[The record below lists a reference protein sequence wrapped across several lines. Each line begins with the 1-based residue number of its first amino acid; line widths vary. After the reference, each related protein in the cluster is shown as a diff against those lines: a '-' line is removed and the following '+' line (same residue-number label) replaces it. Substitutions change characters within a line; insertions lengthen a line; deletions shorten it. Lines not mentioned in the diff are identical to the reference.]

1 MEAVD
6 KYKEMVDEVGHML
19 YVFANFKD
27 YPFKD
32 LVKEQGWTLENIKK
46 MQVRVQHFGD
56 ITKQIKDELV
66 GDGDEAKFMGR
77 LKTAFFELGAV
88 PYFAPSY
95 FPVFDEA
102 LFELPSKD
110 EPDRNKEM
118 VEALV
123 SVYGEEAGK
132 VMLSLRVI
140 VQWANMFVEEV
151 SKMLDDVCKF
161 VGYTPE
167 RHKQTQEA
175 TNTDCLAVEQP
186 EPQQGAQEQQG
197 VQQKGEVHLPDVLNT
212 QKTKAIFDEAI
223 KRKWMQPN
231 GNGCYRWLG
240 LNGYERGKQ
249 QQLVYMIGQMYGY
262 KKGLSGNEGNYIPC
276 KALEGLFEVS
286 GIYSRLIKCWEAKPQ
301 SWRQA
306 IDDMIATALQ
316 NNTASTSN

>member
-46 MQVRVQHFGD
+46 MQVRMQHFGD

-77 LKTAFFELGAV
+77 LKTAFFELEAD

-140 VQWANMFVEEV
+140 VQWANMIVEKV
-151 SKMLDDVCKF
+151 SKMLDEVCKF

-167 RHKQTQEA
+167 RQ
-175 TNTDCLAVEQP
+175 EQP
-186 EPQQGAQEQQG
+186 EQQPPKKDLHYYCLKAIEKGYLVKADGGYRLGNWKKAQLAYFL
-197 VQQKGEVHLPDVLNT
+197 KHFLNT
-212 QKTKAIFDEAI
+212 DGTFPDKEYCVMFGESRLSKAADQLSIN
-223 KRKWMQPN
+223 KN
-231 GNGCYRWLG
+231 GDGKPR
-240 LNGYERGKQ
+240 GYEIVDE
-249 QQLVYMIGQMYGY
+249 L
-262 KKGLSGNEGNYIPC
+262 
-276 KALEGLFEVS
+276 
-286 GIYSRLIKCWEAKPQ
+286 
-301 SWRQA
+301 
-306 IDDMIATALQ
+306 LQ
-316 NNTASTSN
+316 E

>member
-46 MQVRVQHFGD
+46 MQVRMQHFGD
-56 ITKQIKDELV
+56 ISKQIKDELV

-77 LKTAFFELGAV
+77 LKTAFFELGAD
-88 PYFAPSY
+88 PNFAPSY

-140 VQWANMFVEEV
+140 VQWANMIVAEV
-151 SKMLDDVCKF
+151 SKMLDEVCKF

-167 RHKQTQEA
+167 LQEQTQEA
-175 TNTDCLAVEQP
+175 TNTDSLGVEQP
-186 EPQQGAQEQQG
+186 EPQQTTQELATPEAKELINKAIAANLIEKTPEG
-197 VQQKGEVHLPDVLNT
+197 LKWKGTKVLCAYFADRASHSLNLSNKMDKEGNITTSWKPFEALFGIDRLKDAKQNWMRLNT
-212 QKTKAIFDEAI
+212 KFEPTGFEKVD
-223 KRKWMQPN
+223 
-231 GNGCYRWLG
+231 
-240 LNGYERGKQ
+240 
-249 QQLVYMIGQMYGY
+249 
-262 KKGLSGNEGNYIPC
+262 
-276 KALEGLFEVS
+276 AL
-286 GIYSRLIKCWEAKPQ
+286 
-301 SWRQA
+301 
-306 IDDMIATALQ
+306 M
-316 NNTASTSN
+316 

>member
-6 KYKEMVDEVGHML
+6 KYKEMVDDVGHML

-46 MQVRVQHFGD
+46 MQVRMQHFGD

-77 LKTAFFELGAV
+77 LKTAFFELGAD
-88 PYFAPSY
+88 PNFAPSY

-140 VQWANMFVEEV
+140 VQWANMIVEEV
-151 SKMLDDVCKF
+151 SKMLAEVCKF

-167 RHKQTQEA
+167 LQEQTQEA
-175 TNTDCLAVEQP
+175 TNTDSLAVEQP
-186 EPQQGAQEQQG
+186 EPQQTTQELATPEAKELINKAIAANLIENTPEG
-197 VQQKGEVHLPDVLNT
+197 LKWKGTKVLCAYFADRASHSLNLSNKMDKEGNITTSWKPFEALFGIDRLKDAKQNWMRLNT
-212 QKTKAIFDEAI
+212 KFEPTGFEKVD
-223 KRKWMQPN
+223 
-231 GNGCYRWLG
+231 
-240 LNGYERGKQ
+240 
-249 QQLVYMIGQMYGY
+249 
-262 KKGLSGNEGNYIPC
+262 
-276 KALEGLFEVS
+276 AL
-286 GIYSRLIKCWEAKPQ
+286 
-301 SWRQA
+301 
-306 IDDMIATALQ
+306 M
-316 NNTASTSN
+316 

>member
-46 MQVRVQHFGD
+46 MQVRMQHFGD

-77 LKTAFFELGAV
+77 LKTAFFELGAD
-88 PYFAPSY
+88 PNFAPSY

-140 VQWANMFVEEV
+140 VQWANMIVEEV
-151 SKMLDDVCKF
+151 SKMLAEVCKF

-167 RHKQTQEA
+167 LQEQTQEA
-175 TNTDCLAVEQP
+175 TNTDSLAVEQP
-186 EPQQGAQEQQG
+186 EPQQTTQELATPEAKELINKAIAANLIENTPEG
-197 VQQKGEVHLPDVLNT
+197 LKWKGTKVLCAYFADRASHSLNLSNKMDKEGNITTSWKPFEALFGIDRLKDAKQNWMRLNT
-212 QKTKAIFDEAI
+212 KFEPTGFEKVD
-223 KRKWMQPN
+223 
-231 GNGCYRWLG
+231 
-240 LNGYERGKQ
+240 
-249 QQLVYMIGQMYGY
+249 
-262 KKGLSGNEGNYIPC
+262 
-276 KALEGLFEVS
+276 AL
-286 GIYSRLIKCWEAKPQ
+286 
-301 SWRQA
+301 
-306 IDDMIATALQ
+306 M
-316 NNTASTSN
+316 